1 MEMNAKNVFRN
12 QIVSGL
18 VLLANA
24 IKIIS
29 KSLENVNSFLNLL
42 ILTDKDQIRQEINVL
57 LGLISKSI
65 NKNVFFAL
73 TDV

>member
-57 LGLISKSI
+57 LGLISKFM

>member
-1 MEMNAKNVFRN
+1 MEMNAINVFRN

-24 IKIIS
+24 LKIIS

-57 LGLISKSI
+57 LGLISKFM